1 MRFASQR
8 IQIAAKYSSE
18 QHPSELS
25 LGPASSENSTR
36 KVVLSVEQ
44 CVVFPLSWKLKMGPP
59 LKCWR
64 AVVSR
69 YKVSCLHTSV
79 PWSLKMSFYLPSCS
93 WLSPLLL
100 HMLDTTSSCRR
111 VQASSP
117 GSLWI
122 HSRRLQPTWWFFSS
136 VPACPTHCHP
146 PHRWPLRNFLSLG

>member
-44 CVVFPLSWKLKMGPP
+44 CVVFSLSWKLKMGPP
-59 LKCWR
+59 LECWR
-64 AVVSR
+64 TVVSKC
-69 YKVSCLHTSV
+69 KVSCLHTSV

-93 WLSPLLL
+93 WLSPL
-100 HMLDTTSSCRR
+100 SSICWTRP
-111 VQASSP
+111 VPVGVSKP
-117 GSLWI
+117 PPLGPCGSTPDVCNP
-122 HSRRLQPTWWFFSS
+122 HGGSFHQYPPAPPT
-136 VPACPTHCHP
+136 ATHHTDGP
-146 PHRWPLRNFLSLG
+146 